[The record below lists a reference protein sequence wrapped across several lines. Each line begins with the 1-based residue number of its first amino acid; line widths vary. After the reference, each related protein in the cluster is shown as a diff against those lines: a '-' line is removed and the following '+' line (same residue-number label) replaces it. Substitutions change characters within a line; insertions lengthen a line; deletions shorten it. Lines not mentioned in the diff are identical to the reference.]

1 MLKPIQSGYTPIGAK
16 LLWNRTGDLSHTPE
30 GPLKVDAQTRPLL
43 TPFVS
48 MYFSLY
54 LLTTGN
60 MTSDRLRDNPDGY
73 FTDISND
80 SER

>member
-16 LLWNRTGDLSHTPE
+16 LLWDRTGDLCPTPE
-30 GPLKVDAQTRPLL
+30 EPVKAEPQTRPLL
-43 TPFVS
+43 TPFGS
-48 MYFSLY
+48 MYISLY
-54 LLTTGN
+54 LFTTGN
-60 MTSDRLRDNPDGY
+60 MTLNRLRDNPDGY